1 MPVGAR
7 ADAGPHSPPM
17 SPAELLTIT
26 LYVPDA
32 TVRRLSVEGWLR
44 RRLQDGTGDLDFL
57 VPGWWEGSHTV
68 RLGAVPAALR
78 PGPIAAGDDRGSVG

>member
-1 MPVGAR
+1 
-7 ADAGPHSPPM
+7 M

-32 TVRRLSVEGWLR
+32 TVRRLSAEGWLR

-57 VPGWWEGSHTV
+57 VPGWWEGAHTV
-68 RLGAVPAALR
+68 RLGLASGTQRPASV
-78 PGPIAAGDDRGSVG
+78 AAGDDRGSVG